1 MSWARI
7 NYFDDGIYLLIIYI
21 LLTERSEMQKDGE
34 KYRYQWP
41 NMTYNSRPFE
51 GRSRFEVDLIRE
63 ARSKLEVLPL
73 PM

>member
-1 MSWARI
+1 
-7 NYFDDGIYLLIIYI
+7 
-21 LLTERSEMQKDGE
+21 MQKDGE